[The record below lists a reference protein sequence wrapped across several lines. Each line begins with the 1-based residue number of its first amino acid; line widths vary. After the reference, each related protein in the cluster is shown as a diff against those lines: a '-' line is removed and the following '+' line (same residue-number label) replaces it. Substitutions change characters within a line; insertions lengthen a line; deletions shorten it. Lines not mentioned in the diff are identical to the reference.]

1 MTTLST
7 LMGGF
12 FIDVLYTLVMS
23 EFMDMYAEYLERM
36 YADSMDLTAVDR
48 LTVPMD
54 VEPDSAE
61 LIEWCDIY

>member
-1 MTTLST
+1 MTIFLPN
-7 LMGGF
+7 GR
-12 FIDVLYTLVMS
+12 FIFIALYIIVMTQ
-23 EFMDMYAEYLERM
+23 FMDMYAEYLERM

-61 LIEWCDIY
+61 LIEWCDLY

>member
-1 MTTLST
+1 MTIFLPN
-7 LMGGF
+7 GR
-12 FIDVLYTLVMS
+12 FIFIALYIIVMTQ
-23 EFMDMYAEYLERM
+23 FMDMYAEYLERM